1 MLSMLRVL
9 WLLIRRASAA
19 AQRVWQGPEAV
30 KQDAI
35 WPEEPW
41 VLPRGRGCT
50 MVADARG
57 RSSMKIFWNFGGNVN
72 ENSEKLKQMYLE
84 NEKLIASTNDTATFM
99 GVTPKTI
106 HEWTRQGC
114 PKYKRGWF
122 DVGEVVRWR
131 MSSTGAATGGDKAKV
146 DADVRYKT
154 ARAAIAEKELALKNG
169 ELLPTILVENRLT
182 ELFSN
187 LKTSIL
193 AIPDHIMAEIYSQ
206 YPELAPQVRRL
217 IDGYIRE
224 ALKQIAN
231 NGGIL
236 EEAGQPVKKP
246 VGRPRKNN
254 K

>member
-1 MLSMLRVL
+1 MANL
-9 WLLIRRASAA
+9 
-19 AQRVWQGPEAV
+19 
-30 KQDAI
+30 
-35 WPEEPW
+35 
-41 VLPRGRGCT
+41 
-50 MVADARG
+50 
-57 RSSMKIFWNFGGNVN
+57 VN
-72 ENSEKLKQMYLE
+72 KKWYSITEDNRILVTTSKACE
-84 NEKLIASTNDTATFM
+84 IM
-99 GVTPKTI
+99 GVSKMTLSD
-106 HEWTRQGC
+106 WTKNGC
-114 PKYKRGWF
+114 PKEKIGWY
-122 DVGEVVRWR
+122 DVGALIKWR
-131 MSSTGAATGGDKAKV
+131 MSSTGASTDGDKAKV

-169 ELLPTILVENRLT
+169 ELLPTILVENRLI

-217 IDGYIRE
+217 VDGYIRE

-236 EEAGQPVKKP
+236 EEAGQPIKKP

>member
-1 MLSMLRVL
+1 MTQDEGAVQKRPRVL
-9 WLLIRRASAA
+9 P
-19 AQRVWQGPEAV
+19 GGGGTE
-30 KQDAI
+30 
-35 WPEEPW
+35 
-41 VLPRGRGCT
+41 

-57 RSSMKIFWNFGGNVN
+57 QSNMKIFWNFGGNVN

>member
-1 MLSMLRVL
+1 MTCKLCTEDGPWKQGPRPSGTSPRSESGRVL
-9 WLLIRRASAA
+9 P
-19 AQRVWQGPEAV
+19 GGGGDE
-30 KQDAI
+30 
-35 WPEEPW
+35 
-41 VLPRGRGCT
+41 
-50 MVADARG
+50 MVGDARG
-57 RSSMKIFWNFGGNVN
+57 HSSMKIFEKLGGKVITDDG
-72 ENSEKLKQMYLE
+72 KLKQMHIE
-84 NEKLIASTNDTATFM
+84 DDKLIASTNDTATFL

-114 PKYKRGWF
+114 PKHKRGWF

-131 MSSTGAATGGDKAKV
+131 LQIVGAATGGDKAKV

-154 ARAAIAEKELALKNG
+154 ARAAIAEKELALKSG

-224 ALKQIAN
+224 ALKSIAN

-236 EEAGQPVKKP
+236 EEAGQPVKKA

-254 K
+254 R

>member
-1 MLSMLRVL
+1 MTRQNIIETEDNRIEVSTKCLCKVFGVSDTTV
-9 WLLIRRASAA
+9 A
-19 AQRVWQGPEAV
+19 VWA
-30 KQDAI
+30 
-35 WPEEPW
+35 
-41 VLPRGRGCT
+41 
-50 MVADARG
+50 
-57 RSSMKIFWNFGGNVN
+57 
-72 ENSEKLKQMYLE
+72 
-84 NEKLIASTNDTATFM
+84 
-99 GVTPKTI
+99 
-106 HEWTRQGC
+106 RQGC
-114 PKYKRGWF
+114 PKLRKGWF
-122 DVGEVVRWR
+122 DLQQVVAWR